1 MSRTIT
7 IDDDVYEVLKKFARP
22 LEDTPTSV
30 IRRLINVAE
39 PLILSER
46 EGYPA
51 SMATTVSALP
61 QPALARIKLRVRSKD
76 RTPQAAFRH
85 PILEVLAEMGGTG
98 LVGDVLD
105 RVREKIKDKLA
116 EFDFTRI
123 STGEE
128 RWRVYARWER
138 KNMALEGLLAGPH
151 GYWQLTEKGRAY
163 LSAADSAA

>member
-1 MSRTIT
+1 MSKTIT
-7 IDDDVYEVLKKFARP
+7 IDDDVYEVLKKLARP
-22 LEDTPTSV
+22 LEDTPSSV
-30 IRRLINVAE
+30 IRRLIDVTE
-39 PLILSER
+39 PLIFSEQ
-46 EGYPA
+46 EGQRVRVSTTIPPA
-51 SMATTVSALP
+51 A
-61 QPALARIKLRVRSKD
+61 QPPLGQTRLRVRSKD
-76 RTPQAAFRH
+76 RTPQVAFRR

-105 RVREKIKDKLA
+105 RVRERMKDKLT

-151 GYWQLTEKGRAY
+151 GYWQLTEKERGY
-163 LSAADSAA
+163 LAAADPAA